1 MVILSLVLAMA
12 VVLFMAAKKINIGLS
27 LVAGSILL
35 LLLNGQGGGEIVAV
49 LVDTLT
55 DYTTINLAL
64 SIALITVLGHLMD
77 RYGLLDRMIR
87 SLEGFLKSAKLTIL
101 LAPAIIGTL
110 LVTGGALLSC
120 PVVDELGER
129 LGLSADRRAAVNL
142 VFRHALYF
150 IYPLSPP
157 MILAVELGGFAMLDL
172 IKIQLPIAVVM
183 YLIGY
188 FVLLGPAENP
198 EHVHTEHRLV
208 HLRDF
213 LTSASPILVSLLGV
227 IVFALPFYL
236 SLVLGILVAW
246 WLHNRRRLESAPF
259 LSLVHEGFRP
269 GMVLAILG
277 IMLFKTSVDRLDE
290 LFLVLEELFR
300 TGLPIELLI
309 FLAAALI
316 SFPMA
321 STQPGIAILYPLILP
336 LATNPDERLIYGMF
350 IYTSAF
356 VFYYISPLH
365 MCQVLTLE
373 YFKVDMRRLYRHY
386 ATILPAIYTAMI
398 GLYVFHRL
406 TGA

>member
-1 MVILSLVLAMA
+1 MVILSLVLAMT

-27 LVAGSILL
+27 LVVGSVLL
-35 LLLNGQGGGEIVAV
+35 LLFNGRDFGTIGSVI
-49 LVDTLT
+49 LDTIVDT
-55 DYTTINLAL
+55 TTVNLAL

-77 RYGLLDRMIR
+77 RYGLLDRMILA
-87 SLEGFLKSAKLTIL
+87 LEGFLKSAKLTIL

-129 LGLSADRRAAVNL
+129 LQLSSDRRAAVNL

-183 YLIGY
+183 YLVGY
-188 FVLLGPAENP
+188 FILLAPAEAP
-198 EHVHTEHRLV
+198 EHMHTEHRLV
-208 HLRDF
+208 HLGAF
-213 LTSASPILVSLLGV
+213 LKNASPILVSLLGV
-227 IVFALPFYL
+227 IVFSLPFYL
-236 SLVLGILVAW
+236 SLLLGIAVAW
-246 WLHNRRRLESAPF
+246 GLHRWEGREAQAF
-259 LSLVHEGFRP
+259 FQLVRQGFRP

-277 IMLFKTSVDRLDE
+277 IMLFKTSVDH
-290 LFLVLEELFR
+290 LEELFVVLENLFQ
-300 TGLPIELLI
+300 TGLPVELLI

-336 LATNPDERLIYGMF
+336 LANTPDERLIYGMF

-373 YFKVDMRRLYRHY
+373 YFRVDMKRLYRHY
-386 ATILPAIYTAMI
+386 ATILPAIYCAMI
-398 GLYVFHRL
+398 GLYIFHRL
-406 TGA
+406 SGA